1 MHNILEEF
9 ELEPIIHF
17 KLFGI
22 NASIDKAVIVMWIAS
37 LLVATMIIYAA
48 RRRNLVPTG
57 LVNAVEAMI
66 DFLRTDIVLENIGRS
81 GLYWL
86 PFLATLF
93 FFILFNNLIGLIPAS
108 FSPTSNINVT
118 ATLAIVVFIAV
129 QIQGMLKQGLVKYW
143 LNLVPKGVPILLTPI
158 LFLIELISLVAK
170 PFSLAV
176 RLFANLFAGHVILLV
191 FLSLIITYKSLI
203 ISPFPLLGA
212 VVMTLLEIMF
222 SFIQAYIFTI
232 LSAIYIGAAMHVEH

>member
-1 MHNILEEF
+1 VHNVLEEF
-9 ELEPIIHF
+9 ELEPIIHL

-37 LLVATMIIYAA
+37 LLVAIMILYAA
-48 RRRNLVPTG
+48 RHRSLVPKG
-57 LVNAVEAMI
+57 VANAVEAMI
-66 DFLRTDIVLENIGRS
+66 DFLRTDIVLENVGRI

-93 FFILFNNLIGLIPAS
+93 FFILFNNLIGLVPAS

-118 ATLAIVVFIAV
+118 ATLAVIVFIAV
-129 QIQGMLKQGLVKYW
+129 QIQGMLRQGLVKYW
-143 LNLVPKGVPILLTPI
+143 LNLVPAGVPIFLKPVLL
-158 LFLIELISLVAK
+158 LIELISLVAK

-203 ISPFPLLGA
+203 IAPFPLLGA
-212 VVMTLLEIMF
+212 VVVTLLEIMF
-222 SFIQAYIFTI
+222 SLIQAYIFTI
-232 LSAIYIGAAMHVEH
+232 LSAIYIGAAMHAEH